1 MRKFQEEDLNQKD
14 SDMKNKISTKSL
26 TIELTELEYYELL
39 AKLANELE
47 VYQDQASTDL
57 ETVFTKIYKSN
68 LYQSEQTSL
77 VQKFIKKLD

>member
-1 MRKFQEEDLNQKD
+1 
-14 SDMKNKISTKSL
+14 MKNKISTKSL